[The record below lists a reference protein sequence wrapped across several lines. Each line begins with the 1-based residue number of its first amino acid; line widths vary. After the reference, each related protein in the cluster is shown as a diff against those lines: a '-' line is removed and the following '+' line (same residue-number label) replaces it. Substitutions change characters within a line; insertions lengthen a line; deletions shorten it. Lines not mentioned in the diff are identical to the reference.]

1 MTAAIIVGLLAAGG
15 TYLIL
20 QRGIVRIAL
29 GFVLLGHAATTLLI
43 ASGGVGRR
51 AVPFAGGEG
60 LLADPLPQAFA
71 LTAIVISFGITAFLL
86 ALAFRS
92 RDALGHDD
100 VEDRS
105 IPEDRSFP
113 DRYDRHVGER
123 ERDHLHDDTTHAT
136 MDDATHDTTDH
147 GTTTDT
153 APDDETGPR

>member
-1 MTAAIIVGLLAAGG
+1 VTAAIIVGLLAAGG

-123 ERDHLHDDTTHAT
+123 ERDHLHDHDHELGSTGPTT
-136 MDDATHDTTDH
+136 

-153 APDDETGPR
+153 ATTDTATDPGQGPR